1 MTLPRTFQ
9 FTQGKLQDYVEC
21 QRRFQLRYVLMQP
34 WPALITDRPSEFE
47 LNLHRGADLHR
58 LAHQYARGI
67 EPERLAGTIQDETL
81 ARWWQTFLRNPPAD
95 LPEAVRWA
103 EIMLAAPLAG
113 YRLVAKY
120 DLIALNPGQRFVI
133 VDWKTASRQ
142 PRRSELA
149 GRQQTLIYR
158 YLAVEAGADLN
169 EGEPPSAEQVE
180 MVYWFATSGGAT
192 ERFAYDAVQHENA
205 RAYLSSLI
213 AQVAAHTEPVWPLTT
228 DPGRCRFCNYRS
240 LCERGVRAGF
250 LDDFDG
256 EAELD
261 EDLIDLEQIAEV
273 EF

>member
-47 LNLHRGADLHR
+47 LHLHRGADLHR

-81 ARWWQTFLRNPPAD
+81 ARWWQTFLRNPPTD
-95 LPEAVRWA
+95 LPQAVRWA
-103 EIMLAAPLAG
+103 EIMLAAPLAD

-120 DLIALNPGQRFVI
+120 DLIAAQPGQRFVI
-133 VDWKTASRQ
+133 VDWKTARRR
-142 PRRSELA
+142 PRRSELEH
-149 GRQQTLIYR
+149 RQQTLVYR

-169 EGEPPSAEQVE
+169 NGQPPSPEQVE
-180 MVYWFATSGGAT
+180 MVYWFAQSGGAT
-192 ERFAYDAVQHENA
+192 EHLSYDAVQHQDA
-205 RAYLSSLI
+205 RAHLANLI
-213 AQVAAHTEPVWPLTT
+213 TQIAAHTEPIWPLT
-228 DPGRCRFCNYRS
+228 DDRGRCRFCNYRS
-240 LCERGVRAGF
+240 LCDRGVKPGF
-250 LDDFDG
+250 FDDF
-256 EAELD
+256 EAEPELD

>member
-21 QRRFQLRYVLMQP
+21 ERRFQLRYVLMQP
-34 WPALITDRPSEFE
+34 WPALITDRPSDFE
-47 LNLHRGADLHR
+47 LHLHRGADLHR

-81 ARWWQTFLRNPPAD
+81 ARWWQTFLQNPPGG
-95 LPEAVRWA
+95 LPQAVRWA
-103 EIMLAAPLAG
+103 EIMLAAPLAD

-120 DLIALNPGQRFVI
+120 DLIALNPGKRFVI

-142 PRRSELA
+142 PLRSELER
-149 GRQQTLIYR
+149 RQQTLVYR

-169 EGEPPSAEQVE
+169 EGEPPSPERVE

-205 RAYLSSLI
+205 RAYLSSLF
-213 AQVAAHTEPVWPLTT
+213 AQIAAHTEPVWPLADDETQ
-228 DPGRCRFCNYRS
+228 CRFCNYRS
-240 LCERGVRAGF
+240 LCERGTRAGF
-250 LDDFDG
+250 LDDLEDDFESIE
-256 EAELD
+256 EA
-261 EDLIDLEQIAEV
+261 IDLEQIAEV